1 MGRIEIVSMIRINGE
16 KVYQSSIPE
25 EEFEEILEEKMD
37 RTMSSFHF
45 EKKKDRVSGRKEDKP

>member
-45 EKKKDRVSGRKEDKP
+45 ERKKTA